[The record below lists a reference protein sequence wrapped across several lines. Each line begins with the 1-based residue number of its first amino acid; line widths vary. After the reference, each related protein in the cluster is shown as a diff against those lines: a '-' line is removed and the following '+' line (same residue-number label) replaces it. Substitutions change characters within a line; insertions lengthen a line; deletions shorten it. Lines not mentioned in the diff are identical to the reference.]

1 LFFRICLHQAA
12 NFFHGAFRSPVFVE
26 DALAVESP
34 RAHETASSPVSSGV
48 GEMPDSEARDA
59 GIFQKFLDDN
69 SKILCLIVF
78 SEKAM
83 ERILPS
89 GQGKRLV
96 TQGG

>member
-1 LFFRICLHQAA
+1 
-12 NFFHGAFRSPVFVE
+12 
-26 DALAVESP
+26 
-34 RAHETASSPVSSGV
+34 
-48 GEMPDSEARDA
+48 MPDSKSRDA

-89 GQGKRLV
+89 GQGRRLV
-96 TQGG
+96 TQRG

>member
-1 LFFRICLHQAA
+1 
-12 NFFHGAFRSPVFVE
+12 
-26 DALAVESP
+26 
-34 RAHETASSPVSSGV
+34 
-48 GEMPDSEARDA
+48 MPDSKAHDA
-59 GIFQKFLDDN
+59 GVFQKFLTDN

-96 TQGG
+96 TKRG